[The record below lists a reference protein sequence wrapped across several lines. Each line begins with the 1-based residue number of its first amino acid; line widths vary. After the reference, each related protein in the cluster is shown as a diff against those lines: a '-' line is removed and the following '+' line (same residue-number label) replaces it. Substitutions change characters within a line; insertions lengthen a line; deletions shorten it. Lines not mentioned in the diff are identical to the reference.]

1 MPVSPSSKAGG
12 NEYHPSAVA
21 LAPAVIKRKVFV
33 LLLSSYGDYQGNIN
47 TLNAS
52 LMNLYSQASVYHGY
66 KYVTRPQ
73 ATFLGQ
79 DGQSYAGAG
88 CVSST
93 QPNNAHVRLTGLK
106 TDVMPVSYRLED
118 GAGGGLWATPC
129 NPQSNWLLYVTT
141 PTPGQADL
149 YFRPFRSAP
158 NGTVYA
164 ITVQYSDGSSQSV
177 SVLGTAIAP

>member
-66 KYVTRPQ
+66 SYVCIPKRHSWGRTGKATR
-73 ATFLGQ
+73 AQ
-79 DGQSYAGAG
+79 DVFPALNQ
-88 CVSST
+88 
-93 QPNNAHVRLTGLK
+93 
-106 TDVMPVSYRLED
+106 
-118 GAGGGLWATPC
+118 
-129 NPQSNWLLYVTT
+129 TT
-141 PTPGQADL
+141 PTFG
-149 YFRPFRSAP
+149 
-158 NGTVYA
+158 
-164 ITVQYSDGSSQSV
+164 
-177 SVLGTAIAP
+177 